1 WRRSSRPE
9 TEAHDDTNRKMAR
22 TVVGGSGLGLYQAP
36 RGRTNRSIRRRHAP
50 RFHVGPPGLGESRFR
65 HRQSCVHR
73 RVPALVSGSR
83 GQDTLGRL
91 RQPQGP
97 VESARCRDHSSI
109 REAQMIGKL
118 SSVMSR
124 VLFLVAFLLAGLA
137 VWEKLLNAFG
147 FTMLRGYAPSRLLEY
162 AAVAVLFVIALQLRE
177 MKELQ
182 KPRL

>member
-1 WRRSSRPE
+1 
-9 TEAHDDTNRKMAR
+9 
-22 TVVGGSGLGLYQAP
+22 
-36 RGRTNRSIRRRHAP
+36 
-50 RFHVGPPGLGESRFR
+50 
-65 HRQSCVHR
+65 
-73 RVPALVSGSR
+73 
-83 GQDTLGRL
+83 
-91 RQPQGP
+91 
-97 VESARCRDHSSI
+97 
-109 REAQMIGKL
+109 MIGKL
-118 SSVMSR
+118 SNVMSR

>member
-1 WRRSSRPE
+1 
-9 TEAHDDTNRKMAR
+9 
-22 TVVGGSGLGLYQAP
+22 
-36 RGRTNRSIRRRHAP
+36 
-50 RFHVGPPGLGESRFR
+50 
-65 HRQSCVHR
+65 
-73 RVPALVSGSR
+73 
-83 GQDTLGRL
+83 
-91 RQPQGP
+91 
-97 VESARCRDHSSI
+97 
-109 REAQMIGKL
+109 MIGKL

-182 KPRL
+182 KPRP

>member
-1 WRRSSRPE
+1 
-9 TEAHDDTNRKMAR
+9 
-22 TVVGGSGLGLYQAP
+22 
-36 RGRTNRSIRRRHAP
+36 
-50 RFHVGPPGLGESRFR
+50 
-65 HRQSCVHR
+65 
-73 RVPALVSGSR
+73 
-83 GQDTLGRL
+83 
-91 RQPQGP
+91 
-97 VESARCRDHSSI
+97 
-109 REAQMIGKL
+109 MIGKL

-124 VLFLVAFLLAGLA
+124 VLFLVAFLLTGLA

>member
-1 WRRSSRPE
+1 
-9 TEAHDDTNRKMAR
+9 
-22 TVVGGSGLGLYQAP
+22 
-36 RGRTNRSIRRRHAP
+36 
-50 RFHVGPPGLGESRFR
+50 
-65 HRQSCVHR
+65 
-73 RVPALVSGSR
+73 
-83 GQDTLGRL
+83 
-91 RQPQGP
+91 
-97 VESARCRDHSSI
+97 
-109 REAQMIGKL
+109 MIGKL

-147 FTMLRGYAPSRLLEY
+147 FTVLRGYAPSRLLEY